1 MNIAIFTLNAFSE
14 NTYILYDDT
23 KDCVIVDPGCS
34 NPAEEQ
40 ELVSFIETNGLT
52 PVRLLN
58 THCHIDHVLGN
69 KFISDKYG
77 LKLEAHKIEEVVL
90 AAAPMSSQ
98 IYSIPYTTSPEIE
111 VFLDETQ
118 QVTFGN
124 TTLDILFTPGHS
136 PGSISFFHKE
146 SKQLIAGDVLFQGS
160 IGRTDLPGGDY
171 DTLITSIKTQ
181 YFPLGDEV
189 RAYPGHGPS
198 TTIGEERVSNP
209 FLV

>member
-1 MNIAIFTLNAFSE
+1 MCRLKG
-14 NTYILYDDT
+14 ILWL
-23 KDCVIVDPGCS
+23 C
-34 NPAEEQ
+34 
-40 ELVSFIETNGLT
+40 
-52 PVRLLN
+52 LL
-58 THCHIDHVLGN
+58 
-69 KFISDKYG
+69 
-77 LKLEAHKIEEVVL
+77 
-90 AAAPMSSQ
+90 
-98 IYSIPYTTSPEIE
+98 YSVYLPEIE

-118 QVTFGN
+118 QITFGN
-124 TTLDILFTPGHS
+124 KTLDILFTPGHS

-181 YFPLGDEV
+181 FYPLGDDV

-209 FLV
+209 FLTYDNYG